1 MMCILQDTIKVF
13 DVLVTYALIFF
24 FFFYFLPFKGESI
37 TFRATTAGVLT
48 TLQHCLE
55 IIAENDE
62 TWKKKVDRE
71 VEKRKKVE
79 EQNRKFKE
87 EIEKLKRI
95 SYPGPD
101 LEVCL

>member
-1 MMCILQDTIKVF
+1 MEQKHFLLQ
-13 DVLVTYALIFF
+13 
-24 FFFYFLPFKGESI
+24 GESI
-37 TFRATTAGVLT
+37 TFRATTSGVLI

-62 TWKKKVDRE
+62 IWKKKLE
-71 VEKRKKVE
+71 KEIEKRKKLE
-79 EQNRKFKE
+79 EQSRQNKE

-101 LEVCL
+101 LEVRRVTHMYAYL